1 MLNWHQG
8 SRGEVLHRPLR
19 VEELL
24 REEEAV
30 CGAPIL
36 LPLRLQSLPQRVRQG
51 SQQGTQQGVRPSQ
64 ETEMNPIVNKG
75 GENV

>member
-1 MLNWHQG
+1 MLNWHPG